1 MLSKAIAKHA
11 PTVVDELTF
20 NETTSGGNVFLEWM
34 PDTPDTAVAVMTQP
48 GLPQLS
54 KRPVDLPGV
63 QFLVRGEREADPA
76 DSHALATELYAAFN
90 CLDGVA
96 LDEGGNDEVWV
107 AGCTALQSGP
117 TYLGRD
123 SNDRPEW
130 SLNLTLRVHAP
141 TTHRSA

>member
-11 PTVVDELTF
+11 ATVVDALTF
-20 NETTSGGNVFLEWM
+20 NETTAGGNVFIEWM
-34 PDTPDTAVAVMTQP
+34 PEAPDTAVAVMTQP
-48 GLPQLS
+48 GQPQLS

-63 QFLVRGEREADPA
+63 QFLVRGERKADPD
-76 DSHALATELYAAFN
+76 DSYELASALYGAFN
-90 CLDGVA
+90 CLDGVT
-96 LDEGGNDEVWV
+96 LDDGGPDEIYVI
-107 AGCTALQSGP
+107 GCTALQSGP

-130 SLNLTLRVHAP
+130 SLNHSLRTYSP